1 MKPLSVDAVHTAC
14 DRYGPGRLPNAE
26 NHAVGAGYAGASAAV
41 CAAVVYAIVAF
52 TIDSVGLVASPAA
65 NVAVATLALP
75 FFAAGAFVAGVVGW
89 RILQPRSPV
98 HGVVAGSLGV
108 VCTYAVVLV
117 LFGVPVTTLEALS
130 GADPL
135 RAAVFS
141 WGVVYFAVL
150 ETWWVALPL
159 GTFSGF
165 VYVTVV
171 SRTA

>member
-1 MKPLSVDAVHTAC
+1 MNSLSVDAVHAVC
-14 DRYGPGRLPNAE
+14 DRYGPGRLPRAE
-26 NHAVGAGYAGASAAV
+26 DHAIGAGYAGASAAV
-41 CAAVVYAIVAF
+41 CAAVIYAIVAS
-52 TIDSVGLVASPAA
+52 TVDSVGLVGAPVA

-75 FFAAGAFVAGVVGW
+75 MFAAGAFVVGVVGW
-89 RILQPRSPV
+89 RVLEPASPGQ
-98 HGVVAGSLGV
+98 GVVAGLLGAI
-108 VCTYAVVLV
+108 CTYGVFFV